1 MNKKIWSVI
10 VGLGVIVSAVVGI
23 FALDDRYAKGQDLKI
38 LEQKSAQSLDEF
50 NKNQA
55 AQFKAFKTNI
65 DAQHLLLKKQYLDDK
80 VLGLKQILALDP
92 TNKVVQIEYNAK
104 LAEQQTVKEQLE
116 KTFQAEQL

>member
-50 NKNQA
+50 NKTI
-55 AQFKAFKTNI
+55 FR
-65 DAQHLLLKKQYLDDK
+65 
-80 VLGLKQILALDP
+80 
-92 TNKVVQIEYNAK
+92 
-104 LAEQQTVKEQLE
+104 
-116 KTFQAEQL
+116 

>member
-1 MNKKIWSVI
+1 MNLI
-10 VGLGVIVSAVVGI
+10 
-23 FALDDRYAKGQDLKI
+23 
-38 LEQKSAQSLDEF
+38 
-50 NKNQA
+50 
-55 AQFKAFKTNI
+55 
-65 DAQHLLLKKQYLDDK
+65 KQYLDDK